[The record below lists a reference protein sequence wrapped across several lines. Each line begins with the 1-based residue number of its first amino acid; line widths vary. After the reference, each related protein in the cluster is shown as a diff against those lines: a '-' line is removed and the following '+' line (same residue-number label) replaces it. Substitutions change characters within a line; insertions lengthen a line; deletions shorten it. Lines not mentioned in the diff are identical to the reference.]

1 MKALEKEMLWRNMM
15 KEEGR
20 VRREVHRAEAEVE
33 AARWRTEAERRQE
46 RIDAAVTNGLSTLPK
61 PRRFR
66 GYTPD
71 EVRTAVTAA
80 ARAAV

>member
-15 KEEGR
+15 KEQKQA
-20 VRREVHRAEAEVE
+20 RREARRAESE
-33 AARWRTEAERRQE
+33 ADTARWRTEAERRQA
-46 RIDAAVTNGLSTLPK
+46 RIDAAVTNGLGTLPK

-71 EVRTAVTAA
+71 EVHNAVTAA
-80 ARAAV
+80 AAAAV

>member
-1 MKALEKEMLWRNMM
+1 MKALEKETLFRALM

-20 VRREVHRAEAEVE
+20 VRREVRRAEAEAE
-33 AARWRTEAERRQE
+33 AARWRTEAERRRE
-46 RIDAAVTNGLSTLPK
+46 RIDSAVTRGLGTLPK

-66 GYTPD
+66 GYTTD
-71 EVRTAVTAA
+71 EVRTAVAAA